1 MGAGASAA
9 ATPEASWA
17 EHSKKVLGL
26 DAMMEKYDVRMT
38 EATLLGEGQFGR
50 CYRCTLREDA
60 ARRFAVKV
68 VPMGH
73 MKPHQVVNLRR
84 EILILSAIKD
94 HPSVLH
100 LHDYYEDAVEETAYI
115 VTDVLEGGELFDR
128 ILDKV
133 HYSENDAR
141 KCVCIML
148 EVAAWLHARGV
159 CHRDFKPENL
169 ILATSADDTSI
180 HVVDFGLAAHVDD
193 RDAMHSQCGT
203 PQFLAPEI
211 IDAAPPFGPKTDVWA
226 IGVIA
231 YNLLHGLPPFDPYNE
246 QPQAALFDDIRK
258 GNWAFAPQTFDKV
271 SAEAKDLIAKLLE
284 RDPAKRLSAEQALLH
299 PWFLLGDHALLQKH
313 LDETYSNMKKW
324 NARRK
329 LKQVAHTVRT
339 SIRMATK
346 HPGTGP
352 APPNHTP
359 LVGGGGV
366 TPYATPA
373 NSPPNVV
380 RRLDIAMA
388 AEAPAPAATH

>member
-17 EHSKKVLGL
+17 EHSKKVLDL
-26 DAMMEKYDVRMT
+26 DAMMEKYDVMMT

-73 MKPHQVVNLRR
+73 MKPHQVANLRR

-115 VTDVLEGGELFDR
+115 VTDLLEGGELFDR

-148 EVAAWLHARGV
+148 EVSAWLHARGV

-169 ILATSADDTSI
+169 ILATAADDTSI

-193 RDAMHSQCGT
+193 KDAMRSQS
-203 PQFLAPEI
+203 
-211 IDAAPPFGPKTDVWA
+211 
-226 IGVIA
+226 
-231 YNLLHGLPPFDPYNE
+231 E
-246 QPQAALFDDIRK
+246 QQ
-258 GNWAFAPQTFDKV
+258 N
-271 SAEAKDLIAKLLE
+271 
-284 RDPAKRLSAEQALLH
+284 
-299 PWFLLGDHALLQKH
+299 GDSISLQH
-313 LDETYSNMKKW
+313 ECSRG
-324 NARRK
+324 NAREE
-329 LKQVAHTVRT
+329 
-339 SIRMATK
+339 SIHASS
-346 HPGTGP
+346 
-352 APPNHTP
+352 
-359 LVGGGGV
+359 
-366 TPYATPA
+366 
-373 NSPPNVV
+373 SP
-380 RRLDIAMA
+380 REMIARPKISQI
-388 AEAPAPAATH
+388 EWKTIEI